1 MEDQLFSFLR
11 IRCSSTSTTKVSMRR
26 TSVTWSEHTMT
37 SCSRRT
43 PCFTGWTTFC
53 GSITPTPTSPTLRA
67 NEGRQK
73 TITRTERTE
82 QVGYVLE
89 SQSVCVVFVVHI
101 SCVWFCVYECN
112 DFLRTSRDCRL
123 PTVLFLTIFCGCA
136 ILYECNYCIRTK
148 RLVFQYVLQIRDFV
162 YVSGVTSYEQA
173 ANRGFQAQNVLRAWD
188 FHVFSTPVLCSCWL
202 FRDYIVIWMWS

>member
-1 MEDQLFSFLR
+1 MQSEDPMFYWLNDILWVDHPYTNIPDPPR
-11 IRCSSTSTTKVSMRR
+11 KRR
-26 TSVTWSEHTMT
+26 KAEDYYQN
-37 SCSRRT
+37 RT
-43 PCFTGWTTFC
+43 HRTGWLC
-53 GSITPTPTSPTLRA
+53 PWES
-67 NEGRQK
+67 ECM
-73 TITRTERTE
+73 RT
-82 QVGYVLE
+82 
-89 SQSVCVVFVVHI
+89 VFVVHI